1 MPDSQQYN
9 RTPLWG
15 WVLIL
20 IALAMIVGM
29 VIKVLSTGHPGGR

>member
-1 MPDSQQYN
+1 MTDGPPDS

-20 IALAMIVGM
+20 IALAMFAGLL
-29 VIKVLSTGHPGGR
+29 IKTLGTGS

>member
-1 MPDSQQYN
+1 VNDAPNDGG
-9 RTPLWG
+9 TPLWG

-29 VIKVLSTGHPGGR
+29 LVKSLSTGSR